1 MMAISAILKRWLVC
15 LACLFPMTAIPW
27 SGDAQATE
35 SSQCGKPCLTLYG
48 RKDADHGLSFS
59 VAYTTTAKTED
70 CVTHNRLAGVTTQ
83 QSRYEFL
90 PPVRKGQTYRV
101 EIPLGKYVG
110 GKCGW
115 KAAGVFLDVVSV
127 ASRREPPKPGLSLFL
142 FDDGQGAIQR
152 LDLKCRRSA
161 YKRASGAE
169 QAAYMCQV
177 EGVTPI
183 PVLGSDS
190 HVVELNFETRQ

>member
-1 MMAISAILKRWLVC
+1 MMEISGILKRWLAC
-15 LACLFPMTAIPW
+15 LACLFPMAGIPS
-27 SGDAQATE
+27 SGGAQATG
-35 SSQCGKPCLTLYG
+35 SSQCAKPCLTLHG
-48 RKDADHGLSFS
+48 SKDADHGVSFS

-70 CVTHNRLAGVTTQ
+70 CVTHNGLAGVTTQ

-90 PPVRKGQTYRV
+90 PPVRKGETYRI
-101 EIPLGKYVG
+101 EIPLGKYTG

-115 KAAGVFLDVVSV
+115 KVAAVFLDIVSV
-127 ASRREPPKPGLSLFL
+127 ASRREPPKPGHSLFL
-142 FDDGQGAIQR
+142 FDDEGGTIQR

-169 QAAYMCQV
+169 QAAYLCQL

-183 PVLGSDS
+183 PALGSDS
-190 HVVELNFETRQ
+190 HVVELNFGTRQ